1 MDIPNR
7 KLLERMASVGLS
19 AADFSRLI
27 DVNRSTGLRKLRG
40 ETTMSVDE
48 LFALARGLHTTL
60 DDLLSNYDLDV
71 QLIVRT
77 YRKEK

>member
-7 KLLERMASVGLS
+7 KLLSRMASVGLS

-40 ETTMSVDE
+40 ETTISKEE
-48 LFALARGLHTTL
+48 LVALARGLQTTV
-60 DDLLSNYDLDV
+60 DDLLANYDLDV
-71 QLIVRT
+71 RLVARA
-77 YRKEK
+77 YKKEE